1 MRSKLN
7 ARKRPNQ
14 QKYWNWRRGFHGCNH
29 SGNLHLFERVIT
41 VEFATKRHNVA
52 VRRGEVHA
60 SVHNTFSAM
69 PNPLSVSNAAL
80 DHLNATISFI
90 SQ

>member
-14 QKYWNWRRGFHGCNH
+14 QKYWN